1 MSRWKI
7 IEGINHY
14 FITTTIVEWQNV
26 FVSDELFEVIIA
38 SLKYCIDHKGL
49 HLHAYVIMP
58 NHVHYIVSV
67 DPAQYL
73 SDIMRDF
80 NRFTSR
86 RITRIFEKAKQT
98 DLLDVFQ
105 KAATEERRR
114 NKYKVWQEG
123 YHPIAIYSED
133 FFLQKLKYMHENPV
147 RKGLTDQAE
156 NWKYSSAQNYYLD
169 DHSTIQVECLE
180 Y

>member
-7 IEGINHY
+7 IEGINYY

-26 FVSDELFEVIIA
+26 FMSDELFEVIIT
-38 SLKYCIDHKGL
+38 SLKHCIDHKGL

-67 DPAQYL
+67 DPAQHL

-80 NRFTSR
+80 NRFTSCQ
-86 RITRIFEKAKQT
+86 ITRILEKTMRK

-105 KAATEERRR
+105 KAAAEEGRG
-114 NKYKVWQEG
+114 NTYKV
-123 YHPIAIYSED
+123 
-133 FFLQKLKYMHENPV
+133 
-147 RKGLTDQAE
+147 
-156 NWKYSSAQNYYLD
+156 
-169 DHSTIQVECLE
+169 
-180 Y
+180 